1 MPEEVVLLVD
11 KRTRQSDSTV
21 YQLIPILRP

>member
-11 KRTRQSDSTV
+11 KRMRQSDSTV
-21 YQLIPILRP
+21 IQLIPILRP